1 MSQGDDEQRDDEPK
15 GEGNSSDDRKASDQD
30 AKPDS
35 GADDND
41 DDKQDKNKPDK
52 PPLWKRPLFW
62 IIAIVVVAVVIVG
75 GFLWWSH
82 ARKYESTDDAFVDAH
97 IVRLSPQIAGQ
108 LVWVAPSD
116 NRHVKAGQLLAVIE
130 PSGPE
135 AQLEQA
141 RAGVAEADAGIAQ
154 AEGRLIAARAQWREA
169 IANARAPAA
178 EAGRSARDAA
188 RFGNL
193 AGLDRAA
200 VAETQL
206 DQARTQARTAAAQ
219 AAAARRQIATARANM
234 LVAEKGIEAAR
245 AQRTAAVARVSQA
258 RVTTG
263 DLRITAPIDGQ
274 VVQRNVNVGSTVS
287 PQTQMM
293 AIVPDQIWVTA
304 NFKETQL
311 THMALRQPVE
321 IRIDA
326 YPDQSF
332 PGHIDSIQRGA
343 GQAFGI
349 LPPQNATGNYV
360 KVVQRVPVRIVF
372 DRMPDPRRFPIGP
385 GMSVVPQVKVR

>member
-1 MSQGDDEQRDDEPK
+1 MSQEEA
-15 GEGNSSDDRKASDQD
+15 DDRRQEDAEDSDNKSAPKD
-30 AKPDS
+30 DTSDS
-35 GADDND
+35 GNDDKPSDNQDDND
-41 DDKQDKNKPDK
+41 KDDKPKR

-62 IIAIVVVAVVIVG
+62 LIALIVAAVVLIG

-82 ARKYESTDDAFVDAH
+82 ARKYESTDDAFIDAH

-178 EAGRSARDAA
+178 EAGRTARDAA

-200 VAETQL
+200 VADTQL
-206 DQARTQARTAAAQ
+206 DQARTQARSAAAQ
-219 AAAARRQIATARANM
+219 AAAANRQIATARANM
-234 LVAEKGIEAAR
+234 LVAEKGIAAAQ
-245 AQRTAAVARVSQA
+245 AQRKAALARVSQA

-326 YPDQSF
+326 YPDESF
-332 PGHIDSIQRGA
+332 PAHIDSIQRGA